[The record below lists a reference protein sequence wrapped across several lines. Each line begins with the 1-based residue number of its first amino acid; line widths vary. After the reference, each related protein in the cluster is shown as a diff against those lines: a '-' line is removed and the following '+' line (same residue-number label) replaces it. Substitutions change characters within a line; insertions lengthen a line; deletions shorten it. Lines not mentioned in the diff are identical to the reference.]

1 MKIRQVEIRKL
12 VEKYL
17 HDTAT
22 DEETE
27 KLFLWYR
34 SEMNADSNWN
44 LDAFEDEED
53 LKLFI
58 LSKIDA
64 PDLIEKQ
71 TPVYRKFY
79 YLAAAASVAIFM
91 AIGLYF
97 YNKNDQTYD
106 TAATLASVKLAVKQ
120 KAIDIQPGTY
130 KAILTLSNGKK
141 IILDDSQNEVV
152 ILNDGGIKVHKN
164 AKGII
169 EYTLNRLGKEQ
180 NEKIEAQTGY
190 NTIQTPIGGK
200 FQLTLADGSKVWLN
214 SASSLRFPVY
224 FSGDNRTVELKGE
237 AYFEVAKSQNKKF
250 TVRSGN
256 QTVEVLGTHFN
267 INAYSDE
274 PVITTTLIE
283 GAIRVV
289 ELNTHKFQILKPGEQ
304 SKVHNDIK
312 IQRKDTQADIAWK
325 DGYFY
330 FENSSIETVMRQ
342 LGRWYGITARYESNL
357 PQHHFEG
364 AISTNLT
371 LLEVLEI
378 LQKSNVHFSLEGKEV
393 VVMP

>member
-1 MKIRQVEIRKL
+1 MRQVEIRKL
-12 VEKYL
+12 VKKYL

-22 DEETE
+22 KEETE
-27 KLFLWYR
+27 KLFQWYR
-34 SEMNADSNWN
+34 SEMNADSHWD

-71 TPVYRKFY
+71 APVYRKFY
-79 YLAAAASVAIFM
+79 YLVSAASLAIFM

-97 YNKNDQTYD
+97 FNNNNQTYVSP
-106 TAATLASVKLAVKQ
+106 TSVKKVVKQ
-120 KAIDIQPGTY
+120 KAIDIQPGTN

-152 ILNDGGIKVHKN
+152 INDGAIKVHKN

-180 NEKIEAQTGY
+180 NEKTEVQTGY

-224 FSGDNRTVELKGE
+224 FSGDNRAVELKGE

-289 ELNTHKFQILKPGEQ
+289 ELNTHKFQILKPCEQ

-312 IQRKDTQADIAWK
+312 IQKKDTQADIAWK

-342 LGRWYGITARYESNL
+342 LGRWYGITARYESVL
-357 PQHHFEG
+357 PQQHFEG

>member
-1 MKIRQVEIRKL
+1 MRQVEIRKL
-12 VEKYL
+12 VKKYL

-22 DEETE
+22 KEETE
-27 KLFLWYR
+27 KLFQWYR
-34 SEMNADSNWN
+34 SEMNADSHWD

-58 LSKIDA
+58 LSKIDV
-64 PDLIEKQ
+64 PDLIEKKA
-71 TPVYRKFY
+71 PVYRKFY
-79 YLAAAASVAIFM
+79 YLAAAASLAIFM

-97 YNKNDQTYD
+97 FNNNNQTYVSP
-106 TAATLASVKLAVKQ
+106 TSVKKVVKQ
-120 KAIDIQPGTY
+120 KAIDIQPGTN

-152 ILNDGGIKVHKN
+152 INDGAIKVHKN

-169 EYTLNRLGKEQ
+169 EYKLNRLGKEQ
-180 NEKIEAQTGY
+180 NEKTEVQTGY

-289 ELNTHKFQILKPGEQ
+289 ELNTQKFQILKPGEQ

-312 IQRKDTQADIAWK
+312 IQKKDTQADIAWK

-342 LGRWYGITARYESNL
+342 LGRWYGITARYESVL
-357 PQHHFEG
+357 PQQHFEG

>member
-1 MKIRQVEIRKL
+1 MRQVEIRKL
-12 VEKYL
+12 VKKYL

-22 DEETE
+22 KEETE
-27 KLFLWYR
+27 KLFQWYR
-34 SEMNADSNWN
+34 SEMNADSHWD

-58 LSKIDA
+58 LSKIDV

-71 TPVYRKFY
+71 APVYRKFY
-79 YLAAAASVAIFM
+79 YLAAAASLAIFM

-97 YNKNDQTYD
+97 FNNNNQTYVSP
-106 TAATLASVKLAVKQ
+106 TSIKKVVKQ
-120 KAIDIQPGTY
+120 KAIDIQPGTN

-152 ILNDGGIKVHKN
+152 INDGAIKVHKN

-180 NEKIEAQTGY
+180 NEKTDVQTGY

-237 AYFEVAKSQNKKF
+237 AYFEVAKTQNKKF

-289 ELNTHKFQILKPGEQ
+289 ELNTQKFQILKPGEQ

-312 IQRKDTQADIAWK
+312 IQKKDTQADIAWK

-342 LGRWYGITARYESNL
+342 LGRWYGITARYESAL
-357 PQHHFEG
+357 PQQHFEG

>member
-1 MKIRQVEIRKL
+1 MRQVEIRKL
-12 VEKYL
+12 VKKYL

-22 DEETE
+22 KEETE
-27 KLFLWYR
+27 KLFQWYR
-34 SEMNADSNWN
+34 SEMNADSHWD

-58 LSKIDA
+58 LSKIDV

-71 TPVYRKFY
+71 APVYRKFY
-79 YLAAAASVAIFM
+79 YLAAAASLAIFM

-97 YNKNDQTYD
+97 FNNNNQTYVSP
-106 TAATLASVKLAVKQ
+106 TSVKKVVKQ
-120 KAIDIQPGTY
+120 KAIDIQPGTN

-152 ILNDGGIKVHKN
+152 INDGAIKVHKN

-180 NEKIEAQTGY
+180 NEKTEVQTGY

-312 IQRKDTQADIAWK
+312 IQKKDTQADIAWK

-342 LGRWYGITARYESNL
+342 LGRWYGITARYESVL
-357 PQHHFEG
+357 PQQHFEG

>member
-1 MKIRQVEIRKL
+1 MNIRQVEIQKL
-12 VEKYL
+12 VKKYL

-22 DEETE
+22 KEETE
-27 KLFLWYR
+27 KLFQWYR
-34 SEMNADSNWN
+34 SEMNADSHWD

-58 LSKIDA
+58 LSKIDV

-71 TPVYRKFY
+71 APVYRKFY
-79 YLAAAASVAIFM
+79 YLVSAASLAIFM

-97 YNKNDQTYD
+97 YTNNDQTYVAP
-106 TAATLASVKLAVKQ
+106 TTVKKAVKQ
-120 KAIDIQPGTY
+120 KAIDIQPGTN
-130 KAILTLSNGKK
+130 KAILTLSDGKK
-141 IILDDSQNEVV
+141 VILDDSKNEV
-152 ILNDGGIKVHKN
+152 IINDGAIKVHKN

-180 NEKIEAQTGY
+180 NEKTEVQTGY

-224 FSGDNRTVELKGE
+224 FSGDNRAVELKGE

-312 IQRKDTQADIAWK
+312 IQKKDTQADIAWK

-342 LGRWYGITARYESNL
+342 LGRWYGITARYESVL
-357 PQHHFEG
+357 PQQHFEG

>member
-1 MKIRQVEIRKL
+1 MRQVEIRKL
-12 VEKYL
+12 VKKYL

-22 DEETE
+22 KEETE
-27 KLFLWYR
+27 KLFQWYR
-34 SEMNADSNWN
+34 SEMNADSHWD

-58 LSKIDA
+58 LSKIDV
-64 PDLIEKQ
+64 PDLIEKKA
-71 TPVYRKFY
+71 PVYRKFY
-79 YLAAAASVAIFM
+79 YLAAAASLAIFM

-97 YNKNDQTYD
+97 FNNNNQTYVSP
-106 TAATLASVKLAVKQ
+106 TSVKKVVKQ
-120 KAIDIQPGTY
+120 KAIDIQPGTN

-152 ILNDGGIKVHKN
+152 INDGAIKVHKN

-180 NEKIEAQTGY
+180 NEKTEVQTGY

-274 PVITTTLIE
+274 PVITTTLIV

-289 ELNTHKFQILKPGEQ
+289 ELNTQKFQILKPGEQ

-312 IQRKDTQADIAWK
+312 IQKKDTQADIAWK

-342 LGRWYGITARYESNL
+342 LGRWYGITARYESVL
-357 PQHHFEG
+357 PQQHFEG

>member
-1 MKIRQVEIRKL
+1 MRQVEIRKL
-12 VEKYL
+12 VKKYL

-22 DEETE
+22 KEETE
-27 KLFLWYR
+27 KLFQWYR
-34 SEMNADSNWN
+34 SEMNADSHWD

-58 LSKIDA
+58 LSKIDV
-64 PDLIEKQ
+64 PDLIEKKA
-71 TPVYRKFY
+71 PVYRKFY
-79 YLAAAASVAIFM
+79 YLAAAASLAIFM

-97 YNKNDQTYD
+97 FNNNNQTYVSP
-106 TAATLASVKLAVKQ
+106 TSVKKVVKQ
-120 KAIDIQPGTY
+120 KAIDIQPGTN

-152 ILNDGGIKVHKN
+152 INDGAIKVHKN

-180 NEKIEAQTGY
+180 NEKTEVQTGY

-237 AYFEVAKSQNKKF
+237 AYFEVAKTQNKKF

-289 ELNTHKFQILKPGEQ
+289 ELNTQKFQILKPGEQ

-312 IQRKDTQADIAWK
+312 IQKKDTQADIAWK

-342 LGRWYGITARYESNL
+342 LGRWYGITARYESAL
-357 PQHHFEG
+357 PQQHFEG

>member
-1 MKIRQVEIRKL
+1 MRQVEIRKL
-12 VEKYL
+12 VKKYL

-22 DEETE
+22 KEETE
-27 KLFLWYR
+27 KLFQWYR
-34 SEMNADSNWN
+34 SEMNADSNWD

-64 PDLIEKQ
+64 SDLIEKQ
-71 TPVYRKFY
+71 APVYRKFY
-79 YLAAAASVAIFM
+79 YLVSAASLAIFM

-97 YNKNDQTYD
+97 FNNNNQTYVSP
-106 TAATLASVKLAVKQ
+106 TSVKKVVKQ
-120 KAIDIQPGTY
+120 KAIDIQPGTN

-152 ILNDGGIKVHKN
+152 INDGAIKVHKN

-180 NEKIEAQTGY
+180 NEKTEVQTGY

-289 ELNTHKFQILKPGEQ
+289 ELNTQKFQILKPGEQ

-312 IQRKDTQADIAWK
+312 IQKKDTQADIAWK

-342 LGRWYGITARYESNL
+342 LGRWYGITARYESVL
-357 PQHHFEG
+357 PQQHFEG

>member
-1 MKIRQVEIRKL
+1 MRQVEIRKL
-12 VEKYL
+12 VKKYL

-22 DEETE
+22 KEETE
-27 KLFLWYR
+27 KLFQWYR
-34 SEMNADSNWN
+34 SEMNADSHWD

-58 LSKIDA
+58 LSKIDV
-64 PDLIEKQ
+64 PDLIEKKA
-71 TPVYRKFY
+71 PVYRKFY
-79 YLAAAASVAIFM
+79 YLAAAASLAIFM

-97 YNKNDQTYD
+97 FNNNNQTYVSP
-106 TAATLASVKLAVKQ
+106 TSVKKVVKQ
-120 KAIDIQPGTY
+120 KAIDIQPGTN

-152 ILNDGGIKVHKN
+152 INDGAIKVHKN

-180 NEKIEAQTGY
+180 NEKTEVQTGY

-237 AYFEVAKSQNKKF
+237 AYFEVAKTQNKKF

-289 ELNTHKFQILKPGEQ
+289 ELNTQKFQILKPGEQ

-312 IQRKDTQADIAWK
+312 IQKKDTQADIAWK

-342 LGRWYGITARYESNL
+342 LGRWYGITARYESVL
-357 PQHHFEG
+357 PQQHFEG

>member
-1 MKIRQVEIRKL
+1 MNIRQVEIQKL

-22 DEETE
+22 KEETE
-27 KLFLWYR
+27 KLFQWYR
-34 SEMNADSNWN
+34 SEMNADSNWD

-64 PDLIEKQ
+64 SDLIEKQ
-71 TPVYRKFY
+71 APVYRKFY
-79 YLAAAASVAIFM
+79 YLVSAASLAIFM

-97 YNKNDQTYD
+97 FNNNDQTYVSP
-106 TAATLASVKLAVKQ
+106 TSVKKVVKQ
-120 KAIDIQPGTY
+120 KAIDIQPGTN

-152 ILNDGGIKVHKN
+152 INDGAIKVHKN

-180 NEKIEAQTGY
+180 NEKTEVQTGY

-289 ELNTHKFQILKPGEQ
+289 ELNTQKFQILKPGEQ

-312 IQRKDTQADIAWK
+312 IQKKDTQADIAWK

-342 LGRWYGITARYESNL
+342 LGRWYGITARYESVL
-357 PQHHFEG
+357 PQQHFEG

>member
-1 MKIRQVEIRKL
+1 MRQVEIRKL
-12 VEKYL
+12 VKKYL

-22 DEETE
+22 KEETE
-27 KLFLWYR
+27 KLFQWYR
-34 SEMNADSNWN
+34 SEMNADSHWD

-58 LSKIDA
+58 LSKIDV
-64 PDLIEKQ
+64 PDLIEKKA
-71 TPVYRKFY
+71 PVYRKFY
-79 YLAAAASVAIFM
+79 YLAAAASLAIFM

-97 YNKNDQTYD
+97 FNNNNQTYVSP
-106 TAATLASVKLAVKQ
+106 TSVKKVVKQ
-120 KAIDIQPGTY
+120 KAIDIQPGTN

-152 ILNDGGIKVHKN
+152 INDGAIKVHKN

-169 EYTLNRLGKEQ
+169 EYKLNRLGKEQ
-180 NEKIEAQTGY
+180 NEKTEVQTGY

-289 ELNTHKFQILKPGEQ
+289 ELNTQKFQILKPGEQ

-312 IQRKDTQADIAWK
+312 IQKKDTQADIAWK

-342 LGRWYGITARYESNL
+342 LGRWYGITARYESAL
-357 PQHHFEG
+357 PQQHFEG

>member
-1 MKIRQVEIRKL
+1 MRQVEIRKL
-12 VEKYL
+12 VKKYL

-22 DEETE
+22 KEETE
-27 KLFLWYR
+27 KLFQWYR
-34 SEMNADSNWN
+34 SEMNADSHWD

-58 LSKIDA
+58 LSKIDV
-64 PDLIEKQ
+64 PDLIEKKA
-71 TPVYRKFY
+71 PVYRKFY
-79 YLAAAASVAIFM
+79 YLAAAASLAIFM

-97 YNKNDQTYD
+97 FNNNNQTYVSP
-106 TAATLASVKLAVKQ
+106 TSVKKVVKQ
-120 KAIDIQPGTY
+120 KAIDIQPGTN

-152 ILNDGGIKVHKN
+152 INDGAIKVHKN

-180 NEKIEAQTGY
+180 NEKTEVQTGY

-237 AYFEVAKSQNKKF
+237 AYFEVAKIQNKKF

-289 ELNTHKFQILKPGEQ
+289 ELNTQKFQILKPGEQ

-312 IQRKDTQADIAWK
+312 IQKKDTQADIAWK

-342 LGRWYGITARYESNL
+342 LGRWYGITARYESAL
-357 PQHHFEG
+357 PQQHFEG

>member
-1 MKIRQVEIRKL
+1 MRQVEIRKL

-22 DEETE
+22 KEETE
-27 KLFLWYR
+27 KLFQWYR
-34 SEMNADSNWN
+34 SEINADSHWD

-58 LSKIDA
+58 LSKIDV

-71 TPVYRKFY
+71 APVYRKFY
-79 YLAAAASVAIFM
+79 YLAAAASLAIFM

-97 YNKNDQTYD
+97 LNNNNQTYVSP
-106 TAATLASVKLAVKQ
+106 TSVKKVVKQ
-120 KAIDIQPGTY
+120 KAIDIQPGTN

-152 ILNDGGIKVHKN
+152 INDGAIKVHKN

-180 NEKIEAQTGY
+180 NEKTEVQTGY

-237 AYFEVAKSQNKKF
+237 AYFEVAKTQNKKF

-289 ELNTHKFQILKPGEQ
+289 ELNTQKFQILKPGEQ

-312 IQRKDTQADIAWK
+312 IQKKDTQADIAWK

-342 LGRWYGITARYESNL
+342 LGRWYGITARYESVL
-357 PQHHFEG
+357 PQQHFEG